1 MKTKKFAVKMLSTVA
16 FLSLGS
22 FASANDSTNSMIF
35 PELKDSWLKTG
46 DFTGPDHIRRIRS
59 GMDKD
64 QVALEIGNPHFN
76 EGIGGPNVW
85 NYAFN
90 FYTGNADE
98 YVTCQYQVHFDEKH
112 TRVDKTAWKE
122 NQCAAFL
129 EEKHPV
135 LNQSH
140 PLVLSSDGL
149 FAFGKS
155 GFNDL
160 QQTGRENLHNL
171 AGQIKTGYK
180 TTRSISITGY
190 TDRIGSVSSNQALS
204 LARANTVKQYLIS
217 QGIDGSLIQT
227 SGAGSNKPVVSCPG
241 SKSPAVVACLMPN
254 RRIEVSVNG
263 DI

>member
-1 MKTKKFAVKMLSTVA
+1 MKTKKFVMK
-16 FLSLGS
+16 SLGVAMCVSLSS
-22 FASANDSTNSMIF
+22 FASADDSTSNVTF
-35 PELKDSWLKTG
+35 PELKNSWLKIG
-46 DFTGPDHIRRIRS
+46 DFTGPDHIRRIRF
-59 GMDKD
+59 GMNKD
-64 QVALEIGNPHFN
+64 QVALEIGNPHFS
-76 EGIGGPNVW
+76 EGIGGPDVW

-112 TRVDKTAWKE
+112 TRVDKTTWKE

-129 EEKHPV
+129 EEKRPV
-135 LNQSH
+135 INQSH

-160 QQTGRENLHNL
+160 QQTGRENLRNL

-180 TTRSISITGY
+180 TVRSVAITGY

-204 LARANTVKQYLIS
+204 LARANTVKKYLIS
-217 QGIDGSLIQT
+217 QGIDDNLIQT
-227 SGAGSNKPVVSCPG
+227 SGAGSNKAVVNCPG
-241 SKSPAVVACLMPN
+241 PKSPAVVACLMPN
-254 RRIEVSVNG
+254 RRIEISVNG